1 MKHDGQTVH
10 FACTGHVMNITVTGA
25 RTVHRGCITDSFL
38 GKMMMTRLSIH
49 SSFRTAIAAIAVSA
63 TLGFGATPALADTL
77 VVRSTGPS
85 APAYPVGRRLADSDR
100 IVLRTGDR
108 VVVVGD
114 AGTRTL
120 SGPGNFPVRAG
131 AIANGGSRA
140 TLRRY
145 ISAGNS
151 TTISRTGAVRG
162 DPGADAPR
170 APNLWV
176 VDISRGGTFCV
187 ADAASLN
194 LWRGN
199 LDADTLLT
207 VERLD
212 TPGTT
217 PAGLAPARLAP
228 VRLAFVTGQA
238 LRLWPADVM
247 PVTEGAR
254 YRLSGA
260 GLSAPVEVGFAL
272 SGAPATD
279 ANAATVAEMLAM
291 RGCNG
296 QLADLGAALD
306 DGA

>member
-1 MKHDGQTVH
+1 
-10 FACTGHVMNITVTGA
+10 
-25 RTVHRGCITDSFL
+25 
-38 GKMMMTRLSIH
+38 MTRSLRSTLVAVAALGALSF
-49 SSFRTAIAAIAVSA
+49 SAA
-63 TLGFGATPALADTL
+63 PALADTL

-85 APAYPVGRRLADSDR
+85 AATYPVGRRLGDSDR

-114 AGTRTL
+114 AGARTL

-131 AIANGGSRA
+131 AIANRGSRA

-145 ISAGNS
+145 ISAGGS
-151 TTISRTGAVRG
+151 ATISRTGAVRG
-162 DPGADAPR
+162 DPGADTPR

-176 VDISRGGTFCV
+176 VDIARGGTFCV
-187 ADAASLN
+187 SDAASLN

-199 LDADTLLT
+199 LDADTLLS

-212 TPGTT
+212 ARGTT
-217 PAGLAPARLAP
+217 PA
-228 VRLAFVTGQA
+228 RLAFVTGQA

-260 GLSAPVEVGFAL
+260 GLAAPVEVTFAL
-272 SGAPATD
+272 SGPPAAD
-279 ANAATVAEMLAM
+279 ASAGAVAQMLAT
-291 RGCNG
+291 RGCTG
-296 QLADLGAALD
+296 QLADLGRALD
-306 DGA
+306 EGA

>member
-1 MKHDGQTVH
+1 
-10 FACTGHVMNITVTGA
+10 
-25 RTVHRGCITDSFL
+25 
-38 GKMMMTRLSIH
+38 MTRPYCTVL
-49 SSFRTAIAAIAVSA
+49 AVIA
-63 TLGFGATPALADTL
+63 TFGALGTAAPALADAL

-85 APAYPVGRRLADSDR
+85 AATYPVGRRLADSDR
-100 IVLRTGDR
+100 IVLRAGDR
-108 VVVVGD
+108 VVVVGN

-145 ISAGNS
+145 ISAGGS
-151 TTISRTGAVRG
+151 ATISRTGAVRG
-162 DPGADAPR
+162 DTGTDTLR

-176 VDISRGGTFCV
+176 VDIARSGTFCV

-199 LDADTLLT
+199 LNADTLLT

-217 PAGLAPARLAP
+217 PA
-228 VRLAFVTGQA
+228 RLAFVAGQA
-238 LRLWPADVM
+238 LRLWPTDTM

-260 GLSAPVEVGFAL
+260 GLAAPVEVTFAL
-272 SGAPATD
+272 SGPPSAD
-279 ANAATVAEMLAM
+279 ANEGAVAEMLAT
-291 RGCNG
+291 RGCTG
-296 QLADLGAALD
+296 QLADLGTRID
-306 DGA
+306 EGA